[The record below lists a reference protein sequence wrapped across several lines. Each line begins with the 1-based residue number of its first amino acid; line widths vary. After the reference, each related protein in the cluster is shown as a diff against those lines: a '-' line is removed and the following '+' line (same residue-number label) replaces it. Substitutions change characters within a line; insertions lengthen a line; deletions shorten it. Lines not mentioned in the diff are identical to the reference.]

1 MSNDLKNIIE
11 AVLLAADSPVNVAR
25 IQSLFEE
32 DATPEA
38 AQIKEC
44 IEELKKDCEE
54 RGVELRKIGS
64 GYRFQT
70 REKYADYLR
79 KLHASKPPRLSR
91 ALLETLAIVAYRQPV
106 SRGDIEEVRGVTVSS
121 EIMQR
126 LVDREWIKQ
135 VGVRDVPGRPAL
147 FGTTPE
153 FLSYFNLESLKDLPS
168 LMEQRE
174 LGEIAGEME
183 TPLPPEVLAALE
195 TSDEEGEAE
204 NEGEV
209 SAEDVSD
216 DESNTD
222 EPAPDESDGA
232 EVEITEV
239 AESDKDTNMVTTEDD
254 ADEDEGQDQERTA
267 TGTDMESEHAVKES
281 DEEELLTLASKAP
294 EADSIS

>member
-11 AVLLAADSPVNVAR
+11 AVLLASESAVNVAR

-38 AQIKEC
+38 ALIKEC
-44 IEELKKDCEE
+44 LEELKKDCEG
-54 RGVELRKIGS
+54 RGIELAKVGS

-70 REKYADYLR
+70 QEKYADYLR
-79 KLHASKPPRLSR
+79 KLHAAKPPKLSR

-106 SRGDIEEVRGVTVSS
+106 SRGDIEEVRGVAVSS

-126 LVDREWIKQ
+126 LIDREWVKQ

-174 LGEIAGEME
+174 LGQIAGEME

-195 TSDEEGEAE
+195 NSEKEEETEQISGDETTEEVADADTDDSSDQQ
-204 NEGEV
+204 
-209 SAEDVSD
+209 
-216 DESNTD
+216 
-222 EPAPDESDGA
+222 DGA
-232 EVEITEV
+232 EE
-239 AESDKDTNMVTTEDD
+239 ESFEEQLQD
-254 ADEDEGQDQERTA
+254 DEDE
-267 TGTDMESEHAVKES
+267 ESEEQPVEGATDSSSENEVAVKEF
-281 DEEELLTLASKAP
+281 DEEEILSLASKGS
-294 EADSIS
+294 ESGQMN

>member
-11 AVLLAADSPVNVAR
+11 AVLLASESAVNVAR

-32 DATPEA
+32 DAAPEA

-44 IEELKKDCEE
+44 LEELRKDCEN
-54 RGVELRKIGS
+54 RGIELAKVGS

-70 REKYADYLR
+70 QEKYADYLR
-79 KLHASKPPRLSR
+79 KLHAAKPPKLSR

-106 SRGDIEEVRGVTVSS
+106 SRGDIEEVRGVAVSS

-126 LVDREWIKQ
+126 LIDREWIKQ

-174 LGEIAGEME
+174 LGQIAGEME

-195 TSDEEGEAE
+195 SSEKNEEAE
-204 NEGEV
+204 SEAEEVSENESAEEIDAKAAETESDSDDLLDQERAVEEEEEEEDSEEALINGSNDP
-209 SAEDVSD
+209 SAED
-216 DESNTD
+216 
-222 EPAPDESDGA
+222 
-232 EVEITEV
+232 EV
-239 AESDKDTNMVTTEDD
+239 
-254 ADEDEGQDQERTA
+254 
-267 TGTDMESEHAVKES
+267 AVKEA
-281 DEEELLTLASKAP
+281 DEEEVLSLASKGS
-294 EADSIS
+294 ESGQMN

>member
-11 AVLLAADSPVNVAR
+11 AVLLASESAVNVAR

-38 AQIKEC
+38 ALIKEC
-44 IEELKKDCEE
+44 LEELKKDCEG
-54 RGVELRKIGS
+54 RGIELAKVGS

-70 REKYADYLR
+70 QEKYADYLR
-79 KLHASKPPRLSR
+79 KLHAAKPPKLSR

-106 SRGDIEEVRGVTVSS
+106 SRGDIEEVRGVAVSS

-126 LVDREWIKQ
+126 LIDREWVKQ

-174 LGEIAGEME
+174 LGQIAGEME

-195 TSDEEGEAE
+195 NSEKEEETEQISGDETTEEVADADTDDSSDQQ
-204 NEGEV
+204 
-209 SAEDVSD
+209 
-216 DESNTD
+216 
-222 EPAPDESDGA
+222 DGA
-232 EVEITEV
+232 EE
-239 AESDKDTNMVTTEDD
+239 ESFEEQLQD
-254 ADEDEGQDQERTA
+254 DEDE
-267 TGTDMESEHAVKES
+267 ESEEQPVEGANDPTSENEVAVKEF
-281 DEEELLTLASKAP
+281 DEEEILSLASKGS
-294 EADSIS
+294 ESGQMN